1 MEIGSCEERNFSA
14 RQVSFQPAE
23 STVLSVWQP
32 TTVTRRPFV
41 RGTQVFAN
49 AQWAEVDAAQLL
61 AFIPKGVGCCRRFS
75 ATHRTVRRYV
85 VCGVSNVRLLLIIG
99 FGGRTRAILPVWSD

>member
-41 RGTQVFAN
+41 RGTQVSVN
-49 AQWAEVDAAQLL
+49 AQWAEVDAAQSLG
-61 AFIPKGVGCCRRFS
+61 IHPERRWMLPPLFGH
-75 ATHRTVRRYV
+75 T
-85 VCGVSNVRLLLIIG
+85 SNG
-99 FGGRTRAILPVWSD
+99 